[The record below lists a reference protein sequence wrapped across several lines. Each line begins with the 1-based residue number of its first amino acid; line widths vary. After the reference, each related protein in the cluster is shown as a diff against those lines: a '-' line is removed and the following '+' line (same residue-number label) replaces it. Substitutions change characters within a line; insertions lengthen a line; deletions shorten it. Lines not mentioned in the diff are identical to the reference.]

1 MKTTLNFLTVS
12 FFLMLSC
19 NKDDDATGFIP
30 TLPAITQTGA
40 NTIGCYTGNVLIT
53 PRNGAGTFNSEG
65 EGVIFWG
72 GAGTND
78 FNEIDVPDYK
88 STRTSSVLIHIQALH
103 DNGEGIYPVLESNG
117 QNSIDGPDHTHV
129 FCRIWKNET
138 EGYQYYLSIANSGN
152 VNVSRY
158 DFNAGIVSG
167 TFSCEARNFQTP
179 YDTIQITQGR
189 FDINGFTLPEKVF
202 Q

>member
-1 MKTTLNFLTVS
+1 MKTTLKIFSLS

-19 NKDDDATGFIP
+19 NKDDAAAGFIP
-30 TLPAITQTGA
+30 TLPAITQIGA
-40 NTIGCYTGNVLIT
+40 NTFGCYAGNVLIT
-53 PRNGAGTFNSEG
+53 PRNGTGTFNSTDRG
-65 EGVIFWG
+65 MIFWG

-78 FNEIDVPDYK
+78 FNEIDVHDYK
-88 STRTSSVLIHIQALH
+88 SERTSSILIHIQDLYA
-103 DNGEGIYPVLESNG
+103 NGANIYPILESNG

-158 DFNAGIVSG
+158 DFDAGIVSG

-179 YDTIQITQGR
+179 YDTIQITQAR

>member
-1 MKTTLNFLTVS
+1 MKTALNFFTVS

-53 PRNGAGTFNSEG
+53 PRN
-65 EGVIFWG
+65 